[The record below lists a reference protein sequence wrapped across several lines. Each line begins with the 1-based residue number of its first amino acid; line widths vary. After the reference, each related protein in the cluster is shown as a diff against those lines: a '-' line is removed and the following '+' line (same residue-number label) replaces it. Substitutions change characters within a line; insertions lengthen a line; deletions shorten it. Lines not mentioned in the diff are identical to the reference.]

1 MQNTLV
7 TILIAA
13 FGILL
18 LANVFFRV
26 KTFRTFRRLAEAGVA
41 IGRQHLFDAA
51 LLEKEVLARY
61 PKHRDLIRAHVNSL
75 KLSLR
80 ISSLCMVVITLCGG
94 VLMYYRNQG

>member
-1 MQNTLV
+1 MQNTLI

-13 FGILL
+13 FGLLL
-18 LANVFFRV
+18 LANVFFRI
-26 KTFRTFRRLAEAGVA
+26 KTFRTFKRLVEANVA
-41 IGRQHLFDAA
+41 IGRQHVFNNA
-51 LLEKEVLARY
+51 LLEKEILAHH
-61 PKHRDLIRAHVNSL
+61 PQHGDLIRAHVNSL